1 MKLSVFALL
10 LSIVAALPQDDDA
23 PASKGRGKLGGGKLG
38 GGKLG
43 KGKMGGKMGGGKMGG
58 GKMGGGKGRGAIT
71 SNELREGP
79 CKDIIFIMARASTE
93 VRPPFPPTLPPPS
106 GLTL

>member
-1 MKLSVFALL
+1 LTYDEMKLAVLALF
-10 LSIVAALPQDDDA
+10 LSAAAALPQ
-23 PASKGRGKLGGGKLG
+23 
-38 GGKLG
+38 GKLG
-43 KGKMGGKMGGGKMGG
+43 KGKRGGGSKMGGAGG
-58 GKMGGGKGRGAIT
+58 SKGRGAIT